1 MAETIK
7 TSMGSGDMDKTAKV
21 GRMVSSFVKD
31 NEVLCCILMEMCER
45 CDVDYSSV
53 IIKGVERYLSWKEGC
68 ASVERGKDVAER
80 EEVVVEHTDE
90 GVVVMTDD
98 EKIDLWERDFN
109 GFVERGETDK
119 ARCLYSLIV
128 KNEGDGLVRR
138 FKRIMGGR
146 LSQLG
151 LVG

>member
-7 TSMGSGDMDKTAKV
+7 TSMGSRDMDKTARV

-45 CDVDYSSV
+45 CNVDYSSI
-53 IIKGVERYLSWKEGC
+53 IIKGVERYLSWKEDC
-68 ASVERGKDVAER
+68 ASVERDKDVAER
-80 EEVVVEHTDE
+80 EEIVVEHTDE
-90 GVVVMTDD
+90 GVVAMTDD

-109 GFVERGETDK
+109 GFMERGETDK

-128 KNEGDGLVRR
+128 KNESDGLVRR
-138 FKRIMGGR
+138 FKRIMGSG

>member
-7 TSMGSGDMDKTAKV
+7 TSMGSGDTDKTARV

-45 CDVDYSSV
+45 CGADYSSV
-53 IIKGVERYLSWKEGC
+53 IIKGVERYLSWKEDC